1 LKQFVY
7 KPYAWKKAINSPE
20 HKLQVGSFI
29 FSKKRGSNGSQSM
42 QNYYFAFKV
51 IEINGDL
58 VRLSVIRKLS
68 DKNNLL
74 QGDFSTTKEGY
85 KNLKENIQN
94 LTITG
99 ILTKKLYTDW
109 DLAEKPF
116 DPNNTLIKA
125 FNKNKLDSIVENI
138 QPKHQTYKE
147 LVKALEII
155 NTYPKEE
162 PTDTIKSVD
171 KITLK
176 DTNNALISIKKKL
189 LFWKDLTG
197 KDSLTNIYDQKTF
210 EAVKRFQERHGLA
223 ADGVIGYGTLSALN
237 FSKEKRKQQ
246 IIANLERWRWYN
258 NDLSFED
265 YQRQIDAIREILKG
279 NFKESMK
286 DFKRLMNDY
295 AQNLH
300 FEEAQ
305 KIKEKI
311 EILENYQSR
320 STIVNP
326 KITNVDV
333 FSIVSDES
341 AAYVNFLQISHGS
354 IIRSHTME
362 IKKKL
367 DETDEE
373 LLELAVVEMRERFN
387 LLSKEVIVPFEIDL
401 GEKIKVTIP
410 QLGDKKQ
417 ILDLSIRNAKFYRI
431 EQLKQLQIV
440 DPDRHV
446 NRIMA
451 QMQKDLRLPAEP
463 RHIECFD
470 NSNIQGTN
478 PVAACVVF
486 KDGKASKKDYR
497 HFNVKT
503 VEGPDDFASMTE
515 IVYRRYKRLL
525 DENEPLPQLIIIDG
539 GKGQLSAALKS
550 IDDLGLRGKIAII
563 GIAKRLEELFYPG
576 DSIPLYLDKKS
587 ETLKVIQQLR
597 NEAHRFGITFHR
609 DKRSKAA
616 LNSSV
621 ESIPG
626 IGEKTMLTL
635 IQHFKSVKRLKLATE
650 KEISDVVGVSK
661 AKKIVDFYK
670 TN

>member
-1 LKQFVY
+1 MSKPSLELQIQTLPDNPGVY
-7 KPYAWKKAINSPE
+7 QYYDKDDKILYVGKA
-20 HKLQVGSFI
+20 
-29 FSKKRGSNGSQSM
+29 
-42 QNYYFAFKV
+42 
-51 IEINGDL
+51 
-58 VRLSVIRKLS
+58 
-68 DKNNLL
+68 
-74 QGDFSTTKEGY
+74 
-85 KNLKENIQN
+85 KNLKKRVSSYFNKIHDTRKTNVLVRKIVTIKHIVVPTESDALLLENN
-94 LTITG
+94 
-99 ILTKKLYTDW
+99 
-109 DLAEKPF
+109 
-116 DPNNTLIKA
+116 LIKTLQPRYNVLLRDDKSYPWICIKREP
-125 FNKNKLDSIVENI
+125 FSRIFSTRRMVKDGSEYFGPYTSFKTVHTILDLI
-138 QPKHQTYKE
+138 KE
-147 LVKALEII
+147 L
-155 NTYPKEE
+155 YPLR
-162 PTDTIKSVD
+162 TC
-171 KITLK
+171 
-176 DTNNALISIKKKL
+176 N
-189 LFWKDLTG
+189 
-197 KDSLTNIYDQKTF
+197 Y
-210 EAVKRFQERHGLA
+210 
-223 ADGVIGYGTLSALN
+223 
-237 FSKEKRKQQ
+237 
-246 IIANLERWRWYN
+246 
-258 NDLSFED
+258 DLSQSNINSGKFKVCLEYHIGNCKGPCEGLESLED
-265 YQRQIDAIREILKG
+265 YQKQVDAIREILKG

-286 DFKRLMNDY
+286 DFKRLMNKY
-295 AQNLH
+295 AQDLH

-311 EILENYQSR
+311 EVLENYQSR

-326 KITNVDV
+326 KITNIDV

-354 IIRSHTME
+354 IIRSHTLE

-367 DETDEE
+367 DESDEE
-373 LLELAVVEMRERFN
+373 LLELAIIELRERFH
-387 LLSKEVIVPFEIDL
+387 LLSKEIIVPFEIDL
-401 GEKIKVTIP
+401 GENIKTTVP

-440 DPDRHV
+440 DPDRHT

-451 QMQKDLRLPAEP
+451 QMQKDLRLPVEP

-525 DENEPLPQLIIIDG
+525 DEKEPLPQLIIIDG

-550 IDDLGLRGKIAII
+550 IDELGLRGKIAII

-635 IQHFKSVKRLKLATE
+635 IQHFKSVKRLKLASE
-650 KEISDVVGVSK
+650 KEISDVVGPSK
-661 AKKIVDFYK
+661 AKKIVTFYH
-670 TN
+670 NNQS

>member
-1 LKQFVY
+1 
-7 KPYAWKKAINSPE
+7 
-20 HKLQVGSFI
+20 
-29 FSKKRGSNGSQSM
+29 M
-42 QNYYFAFKV
+42 
-51 IEINGDL
+51 
-58 VRLSVIRKLS
+58 
-68 DKNNLL
+68 
-74 QGDFSTTKEGY
+74 T
-85 KNLKENIQN
+85 
-94 LTITG
+94 
-99 ILTKKLYTDW
+99 
-109 DLAEKPF
+109 DLA
-116 DPNNTLIKA
+116 
-125 FNKNKLDSIVENI
+125 
-138 QPKHQTYKE
+138 
-147 LVKALEII
+147 
-155 NTYPKEE
+155 
-162 PTDTIKSVD
+162 
-171 KITLK
+171 
-176 DTNNALISIKKKL
+176 
-189 LFWKDLTG
+189 
-197 KDSLTNIYDQKTF
+197 
-210 EAVKRFQERHGLA
+210 
-223 ADGVIGYGTLSALN
+223 LN
-237 FSKEKRKQQ
+237 
-246 IIANLERWRWYN
+246 
-258 NDLSFED
+258 
-265 YQRQIDAIREILKG
+265 
-279 NFKESMK
+279 M
-286 DFKRLMNDY
+286 
-295 AQNLH
+295 H

-326 KITNVDV
+326 KITNIDV

-373 LLELAVVEMRERFN
+373 LLELAIIELRERFQ
-387 LLSKEVIVPFEIDL
+387 LLSREVIVPFHVDL
-401 GEKIKVTIP
+401 GENIKITVP

-417 ILDLSIRNAKFYRI
+417 ILDLSVRNAKFYRI

-440 DPDRHV
+440 DPDRHTK
-446 NRIMA
+446 RIMA
-451 QMQKDLRLPAEP
+451 QMQKDLRLPVEP

-486 KDGKASKKDYR
+486 KDGKPSKKDYR
-497 HFNVKT
+497 HFNIKT

-515 IVYRRYKRLL
+515 VVYRRYKRLL
-525 DENEPLPQLIIIDG
+525 DENQPLPNLIIIDG
-539 GKGQLSAALKS
+539 GKGQLSSALKS
-550 IDDLGLRGKIAII
+550 IDELGLRGKIAII

-597 NEAHRFGITFHR
+597 NEAHRFGITHHR
-609 DKRSKAA
+609 DQRSKAA
-616 LNSSV
+616 LNSSI

-650 KEISDVVGVSK
+650 KEISDVIGSSK
-661 AKKIVDFYK
+661 AKKIVEFYN